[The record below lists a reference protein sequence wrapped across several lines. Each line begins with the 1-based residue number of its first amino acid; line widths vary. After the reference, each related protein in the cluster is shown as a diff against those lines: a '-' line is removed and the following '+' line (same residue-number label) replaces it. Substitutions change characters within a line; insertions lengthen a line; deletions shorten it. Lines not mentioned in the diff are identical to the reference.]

1 MQHWCTGT
9 PSGRDLLPLP
19 IGGYSPRH
27 PCPPLPALNRPA
39 LLPIALIVFVD
50 VLGYAAAIPLL
61 PLYAE
66 RYGATPAQVGL
77 LISSYG
83 LCALVAAPLLG
94 RCSDRWGRK
103 PVLLLSQ
110 AGSLLG
116 FVMLAWAPSL
126 AWVFAARILDGA
138 TAANVL
144 TARAYIADVT
154 EPRHRSAA
162 FGLISAAFGFGYMLG
177 PAGVGLLAQWGPRA
191 PLWAAAALSAT
202 SLLCTLWLLPS
213 TRPPAGVAGT
223 APSIPW
229 AWRRQPELAV
239 RLWQLGGFLLAF
251 SLFTSGIAL
260 FCERRLQWNGAAF
273 GPVEVGWVLAY
284 VGALSLAVQL
294 LALRRLVQRYGEA
307 RLIRAALV
315 LGAVGYA
322 GLGLAHSLPVLLA
335 CLALTAI
342 GNSLLRP
349 SLQGLLSQLVPP
361 DRQGQLSGLMQSLQ
375 SLALV
380 VAPLLA
386 GLLIGQG
393 WLSAWAL
400 ACACSLVFV
409 LLQASRRDAAAAG

>member
-1 MQHWCTGT
+1 MT
-9 PSGRDLLPLP
+9 
-19 IGGYSPRH
+19 
-27 PCPPLPALNRPA
+27 RPA

-66 RYGATPAQVGL
+66 RFGATPFEVGL

-110 AGSLLG
+110 LGSLSG

-154 EPRHRSAA
+154 EPRQRSAA
-162 FGLISAAFGFGYMLG
+162 FGLIAAAFGFGYMIG

-202 SLLCTLWLLPS
+202 SLLCTLVLLPA
-213 TRPPAGVAGT
+213 TRPPP
-223 APSIPW
+223 APPGRTKSWDWLREP
-229 AWRRQPELAV
+229 QLAA
-239 RLWQLGGFLLAF
+239 RLWQLAGFLLAF

-260 FCERRLQWNGAAF
+260 FCERRLRWDGAAF
-273 GPVEVGWVLAY
+273 GPAEVGWVLAY

-315 LGAVGYA
+315 LGAIGYA

-349 SLQGLLSQLVPP
+349 SLQGLLSQLAPT
-361 DRQGQLSGLMQSLQ
+361 DRQGQLSGLIQALQ

-380 VAPLLA
+380 VAPLIS

-393 WLSAWAL
+393 WLSGWAL

-409 LLQASRRDAAAAG
+409 LLQASRREASANR